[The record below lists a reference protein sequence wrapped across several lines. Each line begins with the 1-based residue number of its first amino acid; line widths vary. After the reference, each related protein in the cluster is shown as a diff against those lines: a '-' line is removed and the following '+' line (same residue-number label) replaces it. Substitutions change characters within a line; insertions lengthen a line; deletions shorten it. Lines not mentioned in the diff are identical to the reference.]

1 MKKLIRFSIVFSLV
15 TDSWLVVDQGKN
27 TGRRKTTIICSI
39 YLSTYIFT
47 KKNLLEEFHVRITIG
62 ES

>member
-39 YLSTYIFT
+39 YLHIFSQ
-47 KKNLLEEFHVRITIG
+47 KKISWKNFM
-62 ES
+62 